1 MGEDRTTCVEKKPN
15 DVIAPPCR
23 HRHSS
28 VISSCSEDA
37 ESEST
42 STGYP
47 QSPDEER
54 DEELE
59 YGPGIV
65 NKLRTR
71 FLSITLKQNRGINMR
86 RSCSMEN
93 LLDQDRP
100 FHPKEK
106 TMGMVNGNGPQNHP
120 PWGLKKAKSM
130 DSLLTELQ
138 PESSV
143 KDLRLDTNGEDSKK
157 IPKIVKNLE
166 RGLNRLCDEELPKP
180 DTVKTYKR
188 MFEPAESRR
197 GSHCRRPPVLR
208 ASAKSSAA
216 SKINGIA
223 TNTSAKV
230 NGVTTKSKYSA
241 KQSPSVKAQSS
252 PESAPAIN
260 GNVNKPVLNGEPSRP
275 LYNGCHVV
283 KASPVKINSNALRNG
298 KDMEKNLNSINRLLN
313 KKEVH
318 FVPKTD
324 VIINGNGCHNE
335 ILKIKTNDEVVKQF
349 TKPTPNNVILNG
361 STKPKVPSN
370 RPSLKSPKPVLKP
383 DDQKLNDK
391 VTPPKLKPKLVNGLK
406 KSFEIDQKI
415 APIIPVKEVV
425 KTSPESKTKVETKPP
440 EIKQEEIKSPSD
452 DKPKEDIKP
461 VPENVNGDTKPIVE
475 NLKIET
481 KKPPEETNK
490 SHQLDTESK
499 TKEDTKPQA
508 RDIPKP
514 SERTGPCDLKN
525 FNNKLQK
532 APAPILPLKKAE
544 NGHLSETDKSNN
556 SKPEIVQDTEVKR
569 EFKPVKKQKSP
580 AQTTSI
586 VFDFRGKDVVPHVAV
601 LPVPFGCKSLHPKK
615 RPVVVDGKEVTNGT
629 VSDDED
635 EEFVDYSVPPP
646 SGVIFE
652 GENVK
657 IGRGSIL
664 STRNKDLK
672 ITFDDDVDNNT
683 FVYPSENSLMEELDH
698 SISPTT
704 SGDEIIPNGQP
715 PPSAPSKL
723 KTNTSI
729 GNSSAGG
736 LSTYTPSVLRTVDNF
751 EPGMFRPS
759 SAPTEKEGENS
770 EEEENKEVR
779 DEHDG
784 DASSDML
791 KPADPDLISSWS
803 LSAGTSDL
811 LF

>member
-54 DEELE
+54 EEELE

-100 FHPKEK
+100 FNPKEK
-106 TMGMVNGNGPQNHP
+106 TMGMVNGNCPQTHP
-120 PWGLKKAKSM
+120 AWGNLKKAKSM
-130 DSLLTELQ
+130 DSLLAELQ

-143 KDLRLDTNGEDSKK
+143 KDLRLDTHVEDSKK

-208 ASAKSSAA
+208 ASAKSCAA

-241 KQSPSVKAQSS
+241 KQSPSAKAQSS

-275 LYNGCHVV
+275 LYNGCHIV
-283 KASPVKINSNALRNG
+283 KANPVKINNNTLRNG

-370 RPSLKSPKPVLKP
+370 RPSLKSPKPLLKS

-391 VTPPKLKPKLVNGLK
+391 VSPPKLKPKLVNGLK
-406 KSFEIDQKI
+406 KSFETDQK
-415 APIIPVKEVV
+415 AVPVIPVREAV
-425 KTSPESKTKVETKPP
+425 KTIPENKTKMETKPS
-440 EIKQEEIKSPSD
+440 ENQLEEIKPPSD
-452 DKPKEDIKP
+452 DKSKDDIKSL
-461 VPENVNGDTKPIVE
+461 PENNNCDIKSTVE
-475 NLKIET
+475 SNLKTET
-481 KKPPEETNK
+481 NKPLEETNK
-490 SHQLDTESK
+490 SCQEDTESK
-499 TKEDTKPQA
+499 TVECPKPQA
-508 RDIPKP
+508 REIPKP
-514 SERTGPCDLKN
+514 SERTGQSDLKN
-525 FNNKLQK
+525 LNNKPQK
-532 APAPILPLKKAE
+532 APAPILPLKKPE
-544 NGHLSETDKSNN
+544 NGHLSETDKSNS
-556 SKPEIVQDTEVKR
+556 SKQELVQDSEMKR

-615 RPVVVDGKEVTNGT
+615 RPVIVDGKEVTNGT
-629 VSDDED
+629 ASDDED

-646 SGVIFE
+646 SGVVFE

-664 STRNKDLK
+664 STRNKDVIFIGSNRLQSE
-672 ITFDDDVDNNT
+672 IDMLDTFD
-683 FVYPSENSLMEELDH
+683 
-698 SISPTT
+698 
-704 SGDEIIPNGQP
+704 
-715 PPSAPSKL
+715 
-723 KTNTSI
+723 
-729 GNSSAGG
+729 
-736 LSTYTPSVLRTVDNF
+736 
-751 EPGMFRPS
+751 
-759 SAPTEKEGENS
+759 
-770 EEEENKEVR
+770 
-779 DEHDG
+779 
-784 DASSDML
+784 
-791 KPADPDLISSWS
+791 
-803 LSAGTSDL
+803 
-811 LF
+811 

>member
-54 DEELE
+54 EEELE

-100 FHPKEK
+100 FNPKEK
-106 TMGMVNGNGPQNHP
+106 TMGMVNGNCAQIHP
-120 PWGLKKAKSM
+120 AWGNLKKAKSM
-130 DSLLTELQ
+130 DSLLAELQ

-143 KDLRLDTNGEDSKK
+143 KDLRLDTHGEDSKK

-208 ASAKSSAA
+208 ASAKSCAA

-241 KQSPSVKAQSS
+241 KQSPPVKAQSS

-260 GNVNKPVLNGEPSRP
+260 GNVNKPVVNGEPSRP
-275 LYNGCHVV
+275 LYNGCHIV
-283 KASPVKINSNALRNG
+283 KANPVKINNIALRNG

-335 ILKIKTNDEVVKQF
+335 ILKIKTNDEIVKQF

-370 RPSLKSPKPVLKP
+370 RPSLKSPKPLLKY

-391 VTPPKLKPKLVNGLK
+391 VSPPKLKPKLVNGLK
-406 KSFEIDQKI
+406 KSLEADQKV
-415 APIIPVKEVV
+415 APVIPVREVV
-425 KTSPESKTKVETKPP
+425 KTVPENKTKMETKPS
-440 EIKQEEIKSPSD
+440 ENKLEEFKTPSD
-452 DKPKEDIKP
+452 DKSKDDIKP
-461 VPENVNGDTKPIVE
+461 EPENNISSDIKSTVE
-475 NLKIET
+475 SNLKIET
-481 KKPPEETNK
+481 NKPLEETNK
-490 SHQLDTESK
+490 SCQQDTESK
-499 TKEDTKPQA
+499 TVECPKPKA
-508 RDIPKP
+508 REIPKP
-514 SERTGPCDLKN
+514 SERTVPSDFKN
-525 FNNKLQK
+525 LNYKPQK
-532 APAPILPLKKAE
+532 APAPILPLKNPE
-544 NGHLSETDKSNN
+544 NGHLSETDNSNS
-556 SKPEIVQDTEVKR
+556 SKPELVQDTEVKR

-615 RPVVVDGKEVTNGT
+615 RPVIVDGKEVTNGT
-629 VSDDED
+629 ASDDED

-646 SGVIFE
+646 SGVVFE

-672 ITFDDDVDNNT
+672 ITFDDDVDSNT
-683 FVYPSENSLMEELDH
+683 FVYPSENSLLEEPDRSL
-698 SISPTT
+698 SPTT
-704 SGDEIIPNGQP
+704 SGNEIIPNGQP
-715 PPSAPSKL
+715 PPPTPLKL

-759 SAPTEKEGENS
+759 SAPPEKEGEHS
-770 EEEENKEVR
+770 EEEENKER
-779 DEHDG
+779 KP
-784 DASSDML
+784 L
-791 KPADPDLISSWS
+791 KFLVEDH
-803 LSAGTSDL
+803 GTM
-811 LF
+811 